1 MDNGRKEGPRGK
13 GGAEG
18 LAAFTGWARG
28 SLWGARG
35 LVCRAWRDP
44 RVQQTSAEALPFF
57 PVLLGLAAG
66 IIIFSQVPRE
76 SFNHVTRALI
86 PLCVQ
91 TPSPQRHLPSGFERG
106 TWGQSHYTA
115 HLPHPPSV
123 IIMVLS
129 HRVLKTRWKM
139 GMISCAQS
147 LRT

>member
-1 MDNGRKEGPRGK
+1 MAGK
-13 GGAEG
+13 RVTEAREA
-18 LAAFTGWARG
+18 LNAWRRSWAG
-28 SLWGARG
+28 HWGAVG
-35 LVCRAWRDP
+35 EPGNWSAELGRDP

-91 TPSPQRHLPSGFERG
+91 TPSLQRHLPSGYERG
-106 TWGQSHYTA
+106 TWGHSHYTA
-115 HLPHPPSV
+115 HLPHPHPSV

-129 HRVLKTRWKM
+129 HRVLKTSWEM
-139 GMISCAQS
+139 GMISCALS